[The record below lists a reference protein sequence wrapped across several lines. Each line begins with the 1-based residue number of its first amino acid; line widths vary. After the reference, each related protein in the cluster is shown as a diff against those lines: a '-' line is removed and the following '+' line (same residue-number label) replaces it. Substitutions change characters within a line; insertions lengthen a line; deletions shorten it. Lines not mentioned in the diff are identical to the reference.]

1 MPGRRPIFATL
12 VSNLFW
18 GTRDFLFKAT
28 LEPASPE
35 KRKAKAAKKAAK
47 KKKKEK

>member
-1 MPGRRPIFATL
+1 MPGRRPIFVSL

-18 GTRDFLFKAT
+18 GTRDFIFKAT

-35 KRKAKAAKKAAK
+35 KRKRKEAAKKA
-47 KKKKEK
+47 KEDRNK